1 MKRFGPR
8 NRHEW
13 RTGNVQRQQ
22 EHSTTEETTIR
33 AVLPQAKGYLGLP
46 EAIWGYQRQG
56 WKSQGRASPREA
68 SEGLQQLTFRLP
80 SSA

>member
-22 EHSTTEETTIR
+22 EHSTTEEATIR

-46 EAIWGYQRQG
+46 EARLEEPGE
-56 WKSQGRASPREA
+56 SQSPGGFRGPAAAHLQASI
-68 SEGLQQLTFRLP
+68 
-80 SSA
+80 

>member
-22 EHSTTEETTIR
+22 EHSTTVEATIR
-33 AVLPQAKGYLGLP
+33 ACCHKPK
-46 EAIWGYQRQG
+46 AIWGYQKQG
-56 WKSQGRASPREA
+56 WKSQGRASPPEA
-68 SEGLQQLTFRLP
+68 SEGLQQLTSRLP
-80 SSA
+80 SST